1 MEASSLA
8 LSISPLQRRKS
19 LHEQTY
25 EALRVFILSG
35 ELAPGERLVETQLA
49 EQLSVSRT
57 PIREALRQLQRET
70 LLTADANGGLRIPT
84 LSIDDAMQ
92 LYDCRIALEQLAVK
106 ESCANATDDEIQ
118 AIEHWVIQAEALGSD
133 ILTPANC
140 PQMLEVDY
148 CFHRAIASSTQNRWL
163 LSMLDQ
169 LFDQMMLLRVQTT
182 RHNPQVLDI
191 REEHRF
197 IFEAIACRNVDA
209 AVQAIYTHLSA
220 SKQRVTQEVQALQ
233 RYYS

>member
-1 MEASSLA
+1 MA
-8 LSISPLQRRKS
+8 LSISPIQRSKS

-25 EALRVFILSG
+25 DALRAFILSG

-49 EQLSVSRT
+49 ERLNVSRT

-70 LLTADANGGLRIPT
+70 LLTADANGGLRVPT

-92 LYDCRIALEQLAVK
+92 LYDCRMALEQLAVK
-106 ESCANATDDEIQ
+106 EACAQATEGEIH
-118 AIEHWVIQAEALGSD
+118 AIEHWVIQAEALDSNV
-133 ILTPANC
+133 LTLDNC
-140 PQMLEVDY
+140 AQMLEVDY
-148 CFHRAIASSTQNRWL
+148 CFHRAIAKSTQNRWL

-191 REEHRF
+191 CGEHRR
-197 IFEAIACRNVDA
+197 IFEAIARRDVAA
-209 AVQAIYTHLSA
+209 AVQAIEIHLSA